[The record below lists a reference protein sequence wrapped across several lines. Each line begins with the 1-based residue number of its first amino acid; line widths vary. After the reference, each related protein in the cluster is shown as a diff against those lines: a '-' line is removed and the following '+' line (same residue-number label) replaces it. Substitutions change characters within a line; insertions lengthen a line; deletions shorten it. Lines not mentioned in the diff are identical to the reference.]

1 MVKFTLGFLVFL
13 IVISL
18 QSCDHVDNPYPNVS
32 NLELD
37 TTLYPGNWSDYVA
50 NEWPQ
55 FTANTNVNRNV
66 LIEDFTGHQCV
77 YCPAAADLAHAL
89 HGANSSRVF
98 VSSIHAGPT
107 GIGDFQ
113 LVSPPQYPVDFTNPQ
128 GIEIG
133 TYFGTNDGG
142 FSGNPRGTINRFNN
156 GFIFQS
162 PNSWTSMVNTQLTE
176 NNLRVNIQ
184 SDLNYYP
191 ETKGAFLHVEI
202 EKIDPTL
209 VSELGVVA
217 SILEDSLVGDQ
228 KMSDNSH
235 NTSYVHRDIHRGNL
249 NNQAFGRVL
258 TSTDLINGKYYVN
271 YSFVVP
277 NQLDGAY
284 NPGNMHVL
292 IYVYDRTTWEIY
304 QVIEQPIIP

>member
-1 MVKFTLGFLVFL
+1 MVKFTLGFLVLL

-18 QSCDHVDNPYPNVS
+18 QSCDHVDNPYPNAS

-133 TYFGTNDGG
+133 IYFGTNDGG

-249 NNQAFGRVL
+249 NNQSFGRVL